1 MATYTKTLVK
11 SVYDESSAST
21 GLNIT
26 RRPQAVELK
35 GVRTGEINPRYKDQI
50 GKLLNAT
57 TPLTAYEQSVKIV
70 SRGQVDV
77 VFTKSQGGGSFSST
91 EFGVGNVAKVWAVP
105 NGAYPIDNS
114 YRNVAVAEAR
124 SRVASKINKLQ
135 SPFNTQVF
143 AAELGETIGLLRGP
157 YVKTGK
163 RVIELLTSFNA
174 ARKKGQKLKA
184 DDISSAWLEMR
195 FGLLPLLSDIK
206 DISNLINEKA
216 DDRKITQ
223 LRSYGEATK
232 VLYYGNSVSNGS
244 TPGLLFKIT
253 DDYVQKYQTFITCGL
268 ALEYQ
273 DRANGLSALTD
284 QLLDV
289 TQLPVTAW
297 ELIPFSFLVDYFVN
311 VGDIIQSSCTA
322 RNAVSYVSESTAI
335 TTQRSYHSTFW
346 KNDRPDLIAS
356 ANPVSPT
363 RHVISTLRNVARQGG
378 SLGIPPMTFTLPG
391 SGIRYANIAALI
403 HQFSK

>member
-1 MATYTKTLVK
+1 MATNTKRLVK
-11 SVYDESSAST
+11 SIYDESSAST

-26 RRPQAVELK
+26 VRPTAVELV

-57 TPLTAYEQSVKIV
+57 TPLTAYEQTVKIV

-77 VFTKSQGGGSFSST
+77 VFRPSQGGGSFSST
-91 EFGVGNVAKVWAVP
+91 EFGIGSRAKVWAIP
-105 NGAYPIDNS
+105 NGAYPIDS
-114 YRNVAVAEAR
+114 SVRNQSIAEAR
-124 SRVASKINKLQ
+124 SRAASKINALQ

-143 AAELGETIGLLRGP
+143 AAELGETFKLLQGP

-163 RVIELLTSFNA
+163 RIGSLLLSLNN
-174 ARKKGQKLKA
+174 ARKRGQKLKA

-195 FGLLPLLSDIK
+195 FGIMPLLSDIK
-206 DISNLINEKA
+206 DISKLINEKL
-216 DDRKITQ
+216 DDRKVTQ
-223 LRSYGEATK
+223 LRSYGEASK
-232 VLYYGNSVSNGS
+232 VLYYGNSVSNGN

-253 DDYVQKYQTFITCGL
+253 DNYVQKYQTFITCGL

-273 DRANGLSALTD
+273 DRVNGLSALTD

-322 RNAVSYVSESTAI
+322 RNAVSYVSESLVV
-335 TTQRSYHSTFW
+335 TTHREFISDFW

-363 RHVISTLRNVARQGG
+363 RHVISTLRNVTRSGG
-378 SLGIPPMTFTLPG
+378 SLGIPPLTFTLPG
-391 SGIRYANIAALI
+391 SNIRYANIAALI
-403 HQFSK
+403 HQFTK